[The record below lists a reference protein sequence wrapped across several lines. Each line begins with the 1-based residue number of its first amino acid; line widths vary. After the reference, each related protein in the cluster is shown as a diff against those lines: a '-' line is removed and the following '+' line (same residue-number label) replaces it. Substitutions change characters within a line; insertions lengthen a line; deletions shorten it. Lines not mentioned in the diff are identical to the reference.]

1 MSFYRQKNQGFT
13 LIEVMVVVVILGILA
28 AMIVPKIMS
37 RPEQAKLVKA
47 QQDVA
52 AIQNALDLYQLD
64 NGFYPSTDQ
73 GLQALVTAPQGDPEP
88 HNWKQGGYLQQ
99 LPIDPWGHPYQ
110 YLNPGV
116 HGDIDI
122 FSEGPTGKE
131 GDKEIGNWSTSPST
145 TPQASAPSS

>member
-1 MSFYRQKNQGFT
+1 MRARLSKGFT

-37 RPEQAKLVKA
+37 RPDQAKIVKA
-47 QQDVA
+47 QQDVG
-52 AIQNALDLYQLD
+52 AIQSALDLYQLD

-73 GLQALVTAPQGDPEP
+73 GLQALVTKPQGDPAP
-88 HNWKQGGYLQQ
+88 QSWKDGGYLQH

-116 HGDIDI
+116 HGDLDI
-122 FSEGPTGKE
+122 FSYGPAGKAN
-131 GDKEIGNWSTSPST
+131 DKEIGNWTNTSSTQTS
-145 TPQASAPSS
+145 SAQP